1 MLLHPLLCGLTIE
14 DVRTGGHCDA
24 YLDGANGVG
33 LNHKLLLV
41 RLVSQRLNAVEWEV
55 LLLLLLLLRLLL

>member
-1 MLLHPLLCGLTIE
+1 MLLHPLLCGLTVE
-14 DVRTGGHCDA
+14 DVRTSGHCDA
-24 YLDGANGVG
+24 YLNGANGVG

-41 RLVSQRLNAVEWEV
+41 RLVPQRLNAVEWEV